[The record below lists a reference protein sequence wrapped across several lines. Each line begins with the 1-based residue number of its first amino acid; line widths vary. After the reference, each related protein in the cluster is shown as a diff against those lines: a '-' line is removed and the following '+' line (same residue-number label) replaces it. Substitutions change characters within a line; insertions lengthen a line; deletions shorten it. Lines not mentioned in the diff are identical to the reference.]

1 MKKKVIGSSFLLFS
15 ILAFHSTTVAAETT
29 EVSANCPSD
38 YVVMIPP
45 DQVITERRAE
55 IGEVSIYGTIEPGK
69 LIRLTTTSDEF
80 IHENGVNKVP
90 FVVKS
95 NNALWTEATWNE
107 AELIQGQEKSIP
119 LGIEI
124 GEMDWQF
131 AKPGSYRAKIIY
143 KTKIE

>member
-1 MKKKVIGSSFLLFS
+1 MKKKLIASSILLFGM
-15 ILAFHSTTVAAETT
+15 LAFQPTTVAAETT

-45 DQVITERRAE
+45 DQVITERKAE

-69 LIRLTTTSDEF
+69 IIRLTTTSDEF

-90 FVVKS
+90 FIVKS
-95 NNALWTEATWNE
+95 NNVLWTEDTWNE
-107 AELIQGQEKSIP
+107 AELIQGQEKSVP

-124 GEMDWQF
+124 GEMNWLF